1 MELTTTSTGRTG
13 GPSTLLLER
22 LSKHFKSPES
32 QVVRAVDDITIELA
46 GGSFVTLLGPSGCGK
61 TTTLRMIAGFEN
73 PTSGR
78 ILLDGKDL
86 VRLTP
91 DKRGMGMVFQSYAL
105 FPHLT
110 VHDNVA
116 FGVQLQGKQ
125 GKTLEATIDQ
135 ALDLVNLHGLG
146 ARKIQELSGGQQ
158 QRVALAR
165 AMAIEPRVLLFDEPL
180 SNLDAKLRVSLRSEI
195 RRIQQQ
201 LGTTSVYVTHDQ
213 AEAMALSDVV
223 VVMNAGRIEQAGPPD
238 EVYRRP
244 ATRFV
249 ADFIGRANFLSG
261 DVLAVGAESIDISM
275 MEVALTIPAGRGHQ
289 RGDTRGRGGA
299 AGVHPRRRR
308 RAAGQGQGQHL
319 PRLIRGV
326 RARAGDGQENMLA
339 VDGEWM
345 SHGISSARRRHR
357 LDAGAGARLR
367 AACGSARPVGS
378 RIAGGLHRLTIAL
391 SPTAG

>member
-1 MELTTTSTGRTG
+1 MELTAAETKSRGN
-13 GPSTLLLER
+13 GPATLLLER
-22 LSKHFKSPES
+22 LSKHFKSPEGGR
-32 QVVRAVDDITIELA
+32 VKAVDDITIELA

-73 PTSGR
+73 PTAGR
-78 ILLDGKDL
+78 ILLDDKDM

-116 FGVQLQGKQ
+116 YGVQLQGKK
-125 GKTLEATIDQ
+125 GKELEKTVDN

-146 ARKIQELSGGQQ
+146 QRKIQELSGGQQ

-195 RRIQQQ
+195 RRIQQA

-244 ATRFV
+244 ASRFV
-249 ADFIGRANFLSG
+249 ADFIGRANFLHG
-261 DVLAVGAESIDISM
+261 QIKAVGGDTVDVSLLGATL
-275 MEVALTIPAGRGHQ
+275 AIPAGEGHA
-289 RGDTRGRGGA
+289 TGGTA
-299 AGVHPRRRR
+299 VVVARPESVRIGEGEL
-308 RAAGQGQGQHL
+308 RAKVKGSTFLGSFVEYVL
-319 PRLIRGV
+319 EL
-326 RARAGDGQENMLA
+326 GDGQDDMLA

-345 SHGISSARRRHR
+345 SHGLHQPGEDIAWTLVPERAYA
-357 LDAGAGARLR
+357 LPAGAEHETLDEE
-367 AACGSARPVGS
+367 
-378 RIAGGLHRLTIAL
+378 
-391 SPTAG
+391 

>member
-1 MELTTTSTGRTG
+1 MELTTERADRTG

-22 LSKHFKSPES
+22 LSKHFKSPEGE
-32 QVVRAVDDITIELA
+32 VVKAVDDITIELT

-78 ILLDGKDL
+78 ILLDGSDL

-116 FGVQLQGKQ
+116 FGVQLQGKK
-125 GKTLEATIDQ
+125 GKKLESAVDN

-146 ARKIQELSGGQQ
+146 TRKIQELSGGQQ

-195 RRIQQQ
+195 RRIQQA

-249 ADFIGRANFLSG
+249 ADFIGRANFLAG
-261 DVLAVGAESIDISM
+261 EVKAVGGDTIDVSLM
-275 MEVALTIPAGRGHQ
+275 GVTLTIPAGEGHQ
-289 RGDTRGRGGA
+289 SGGTAVVVARPESVRVGEGQLRGKVKGSTFLGSF
-299 AGVHPRRRR
+299 VEYEME
-308 RAAGQGQGQHL
+308 L
-319 PRLIRGV
+319 
-326 RARAGDGQENMLA
+326 GDGQANMLA

-345 SHGISSARRRHR
+345 SHGIHAPGQDIAWTLVPERAYA
-357 LDAGAGARLR
+357 LPAGAEHEA
-367 AACGSARPVGS
+367 
-378 RIAGGLHRLTIAL
+378 LTAD
-391 SPTAG
+391 

>member
-1 MELTTTSTGRTG
+1 MGLTSDGKARSEA
-13 GPSTLLLER
+13 PATLLLER
-22 LSKHFKSPES
+22 LSKHFKSPEGN
-32 QVVRAVDDITIELA
+32 VVRAVDDITIELT

-78 ILLDGKDL
+78 IMLDDKDL

-116 FGVQLQGKQ
+116 FGVQLQGKK
-125 GKTLEATIDQ
+125 GRELEATIDN
-135 ALDLVNLHGLG
+135 ALGLVNLHGLG
-146 ARKIQELSGGQQ
+146 ARKISELSGGQQ

-201 LGTTSVYVTHDQ
+201 LGTTSIYVTHDQ

-223 VVMNAGRIEQAGPPD
+223 VVMNAGRIEQAGAPD
-238 EVYRRP
+238 VIYRRP

-261 DVLAVGAESIDISM
+261 KVLAVGEETVDISM
-275 MEVALTIPAGRGHQ
+275 MDVAMTIPAGGGH
-289 RGDTRGRGGA
+289 RPGDTAVVVAR
-299 AGVHPRRRR
+299 PES
-308 RAAGQGQGQHL
+308 
-319 PRLIRGV
+319 IRV
-326 RARAGDGQENMLA
+326 GDGVLTARVKGSTFLGSFVEYELEIGDSQENMLA
-339 VDGEWM
+339 VDGDWM
-345 SHGISSARRRHR
+345 AH
-357 LDAGAGARLR
+357 
-367 AACGSARPVGS
+367 
-378 RIAGGLHRLTIAL
+378 GLHQPGEVIDWTLVPDRAYAL
-391 SPTAG
+391 PTPSESPADTPT

>member
-1 MELTTTSTGRTG
+1 MTATTEDRRDASAPATV
-13 GPSTLLLER
+13 LLER
-22 LSKHFKSPES
+22 LSKHFTSPEGAT
-32 QVVRAVDDITIELA
+32 VKAVDDITLELA

-61 TTTLRMIAGFEN
+61 TTTLRMIAGFEV
-73 PTSGR
+73 PTTGR
-78 ILLDGKDL
+78 IMVDDKDIAP
-86 VRLTP
+86 LTP

-116 FGVQLQGKQ
+116 FGVELQGKKGQ
-125 GKTLEATIDQ
+125 ELERTIEN

-146 ARKIQELSGGQQ
+146 ARKISELSGGQQ

-195 RRIQQQ
+195 RRIQQA

-223 VVMNAGRIEQAGPPD
+223 VVMNAGRIEQSGPPD

-244 ATRFV
+244 ASRFV

-261 DVLAVGAESIDISM
+261 EVLAVNGDEIDISLM
-275 MEVALTIPAGRGHQ
+275 GVAVSIPAGEGHVKGGTAVVVS
-289 RGDTRGRGGA
+289 RPESVRIGEGDLRANVKGSTFLGSYAEYELELGG
-299 AGVHPRRRR
+299 
-308 RAAGQGQGQHL
+308 GQ
-319 PRLIRGV
+319 
-326 RARAGDGQENMLA
+326 DNMLA
-339 VDGEWM
+339 VDGDWM
-345 SHGISSARRRHR
+345 SHGIHAPGEEIAWALIPERAYA
-357 LDAGAGARLR
+357 LPAGAEHEAP
-367 AACGSARPVGS
+367 AEA
-378 RIAGGLHRLTIAL
+378 
-391 SPTAG
+391 

>member
-1 MELTTTSTGRTG
+1 MTATTEGRRDASA
-13 GPSTLLLER
+13 PANVLLDR
-22 LSKHFKSPES
+22 LSKHFKSPEGTL
-32 QVVRAVDDITIELA
+32 VKAVDDITIELA

-61 TTTLRMIAGFEN
+61 TTTLRMIAGFEV
-73 PTSGR
+73 PTTGR
-78 ILLDGKDL
+78 IMVDDKDIAP
-86 VRLTP
+86 LTP

-116 FGVQLQGKQ
+116 FGVELQGKKGQ
-125 GKTLEATIDQ
+125 ELERTIEN

-146 ARKIQELSGGQQ
+146 ARKISELSGGQQ

-195 RRIQQQ
+195 RRIQQA

-223 VVMNAGRIEQAGPPD
+223 VVMNAGRIEQSGPPD

-244 ATRFV
+244 ASRFV

-261 DVLAVGAESIDISM
+261 EVLAVNGDEIDISLM
-275 MEVALTIPAGRGHQ
+275 GVAVSIPAGEGHVKGGTAVVVS
-289 RGDTRGRGGA
+289 RPESVRIGEGDLRANVKGSTFLGSYAEYELELGG
-299 AGVHPRRRR
+299 
-308 RAAGQGQGQHL
+308 GQ
-319 PRLIRGV
+319 
-326 RARAGDGQENMLA
+326 DNMLA
-339 VDGEWM
+339 VDGDWM
-345 SHGISSARRRHR
+345 SHGIHAPGEEIAWALIPERAYA
-357 LDAGAGARLR
+357 LPAGAEHEAP
-367 AACGSARPVGS
+367 AEA
-378 RIAGGLHRLTIAL
+378 
-391 SPTAG
+391 

>member
-1 MELTTTSTGRTG
+1 MGLTAMTRSATAPATV
-13 GPSTLLLER
+13 LLDR
-22 LSKHFKSPES
+22 LSKHFRSPEGGI
-32 QVVRAVDDITIELA
+32 VRAVDDITIELA

-61 TTTLRMIAGFEN
+61 TTTLRMIAGFET

-78 ILLDGKDL
+78 IMLDGRDIA
-86 VRLTP
+86 RLTP

-110 VHDNVA
+110 VRANVA
-116 FGVQLQGKQ
+116 YGVGLRGLKGKHLDAAVDRA
-125 GKTLEATIDQ
+125 LE
-135 ALDLVNLHGLG
+135 LVNLHGLG
-146 ARKIQELSGGQQ
+146 QRRIAELSGGQQ

-180 SNLDAKLRVSLRSEI
+180 SNLDAKLRVALRSEI
-195 RRIQQQ
+195 RRIQQA

-238 EVYRRP
+238 VVYRRP

-261 DVLAVGAESIDISM
+261 DVLAVDADAIDISLM
-275 MEVALTIPAGRGHQ
+275 GTSMRVPAGPGH
-289 RGDTRGRGGA
+289 
-299 AGVHPRRRR
+299 
-308 RAAGQGQGQHL
+308 
-319 PRLIRGV
+319 
-326 RARAGDGQENMLA
+326 RAGSSATVVVRPESISVATGDLRATVRRSTFLGSFVEYELEIGADQPYLLV

-345 SHGISSARRRHR
+345 SRGLHAPGEEIAWSIVPERAYALPASTAAETVPGPGSSA
-357 LDAGAGARLR
+357 
-367 AACGSARPVGS
+367 
-378 RIAGGLHRLTIAL
+378 
-391 SPTAG
+391 

>member
-1 MELTTTSTGRTG
+1 
-13 GPSTLLLER
+13 
-22 LSKHFKSPES
+22 
-32 QVVRAVDDITIELA
+32 
-46 GGSFVTLLGPSGCGK
+46 
-61 TTTLRMIAGFEN
+61 MIAGFEN

-78 ILLDGKDL
+78 ILLDGSDL

-116 FGVQLQGKQ
+116 FGVQLQGKK
-125 GKTLEATIDQ
+125 GKQLESAVDN

-146 ARKIQELSGGQQ
+146 TRKIQELSGGQQ

-195 RRIQQQ
+195 RRIQQA

-249 ADFIGRANFLSG
+249 ADFIGRANFLAGEVTAVSG
-261 DVLAVGAESIDISM
+261 DTIDVSLM
-275 MEVALTIPAGRGHQ
+275 GVTLTIPAGEGHQ
-289 RGDTRGRGGA
+289 SGGTAVVVARPESVRVGEGQLRGKVKGSTFLGSF
-299 AGVHPRRRR
+299 VEYEME
-308 RAAGQGQGQHL
+308 L
-319 PRLIRGV
+319 
-326 RARAGDGQENMLA
+326 GDGQANMLA

-345 SHGISSARRRHR
+345 SHGIHAPGQDIAWTLVPERAYA
-357 LDAGAGARLR
+357 LPAGAELET
-367 AACGSARPVGS
+367 
-378 RIAGGLHRLTIAL
+378 LQTD
-391 SPTAG
+391 

>member
-1 MELTTTSTGRTG
+1 MELNAETDRGANV
-13 GPSTLLLER
+13 PATLLLER
-22 LSKHFKSPES
+22 LSKHFKSPEGEI
-32 QVVRAVDDITIELA
+32 VRAVDDVTIKLD

-61 TTTLRMIAGFEN
+61 TTTLRMIAGFEA

-78 ILLDGKDL
+78 IMLDDKDL

-116 FGVQLQGKQ
+116 FGVQLQGKKGQ
-125 GKTLEATIDQ
+125 QLERAVES

-195 RRIQQQ
+195 RRIQQA

-223 VVMNAGRIEQAGPPD
+223 VVMNSGRIEQAGAPD

-249 ADFIGRANFLSG
+249 ADFIGRANFLAG
-261 DVLAVGAESIDISM
+261 EVKGVGADTIDVSLM
-275 MEVALTIPAGRGHQ
+275 GVTLTIPAGAGHQ
-289 RGDTRGRGGA
+289 SGGSAVVVTRPESVRIGEGQLRGKVKGSTFLGSY
-299 AGVHPRRRR
+299 VEYE
-308 RAAGQGQGQHL
+308 L
-319 PRLIRGV
+319 EL
-326 RARAGDGQENMLA
+326 GDRQANMLA

-345 SHGISSARRRHR
+345 THGIHAPGEDIAWTLAPERAYA
-357 LDAGAGARLR
+357 LPAGAE
-367 AACGSARPVGS
+367 
-378 RIAGGLHRLTIAL
+378 HETIAQD
-391 SPTAG
+391 

>member
-1 MELTTTSTGRTG
+1 MTATTEGRRDASA
-13 GPSTLLLER
+13 PANVLLDR
-22 LSKHFKSPES
+22 LSKHFKSPEGTL
-32 QVVRAVDDITIELA
+32 VKAVDDITIELA

-61 TTTLRMIAGFEN
+61 TTTLRMIAGFEV
-73 PTSGR
+73 PTTGR
-78 ILLDGKDL
+78 IMVDDRDIA
-86 VRLTP
+86 RLTP

-116 FGVQLQGKQ
+116 FGVQLQGKK
-125 GKTLEATIDQ
+125 GKELETTIEN

-146 ARKIQELSGGQQ
+146 ARKIAELSGGQQ

-195 RRIQQQ
+195 RRIQQA

-223 VVMNAGRIEQAGPPD
+223 VVMNAGQIEQSGPPD

-244 ATRFV
+244 ASRFV

-261 DVLAVGAESIDISM
+261 EVLAADGETIDISLM
-275 MEVALTIPAGRGHQ
+275 GVALTIPAGEGH
-289 RGDTRGRGGA
+289 RAGGSAVVVARPESVRIGEGDL
-299 AGVHPRRRR
+299 
-308 RAAGQGQGQHL
+308 RAAVKGSTFLGSYVEYEL
-319 PRLIRGV
+319 DL
-326 RARAGDGQENMLA
+326 GDGQENMLA

-345 SHGISSARRRHR
+345 SHGIHAPGETIAWSLVPERAYA
-357 LDAGAGARLR
+357 LPAGAEHGDVAE
-367 AACGSARPVGS
+367 
-378 RIAGGLHRLTIAL
+378 T
-391 SPTAG
+391 

>member
-1 MELTTTSTGRTG
+1 MKDGMQDGRRG
-13 GPSTLLLER
+13 GTAPRRGDPSAPATLLLER
-22 LSKHFKSPES
+22 LSKHFRSPEGKD
-32 QVVRAVDDITIELA
+32 VRAVDDISLELS

-61 TTTLRMIAGFEN
+61 TTTLRMIAGFEV
-73 PTSGR
+73 PTKGR

-86 VRLTP
+86 ARLTP

-105 FPHLT
+105 FPHLR

-116 FGVQLQGKQ
+116 FGVGLHGKK
-125 GKTLEATIDQ
+125 GKELGATVERALE
-135 ALDLVNLHGLG
+135 LVNLSGLG
-146 ARKIQELSGGQQ
+146 QRRIAELSGGQQ

-244 ATRFV
+244 DTRFV
-249 ADFIGRANFLSG
+249 ADFIGRANFLEG
-261 DVLAVGAESIDISM
+261 EVLGLAEDSVD
-275 MEVALTIPAGRGHQ
+275 VALMGVAVRVPGGTGLA
-289 RGDTRGRGGA
+289 RGDTASVVVRPESINVGSGDLRATVKRSTFLGSYVEYELALDGGA
-299 AGVHPRRRR
+299 EG
-308 RAAGQGQGQHL
+308 
-319 PRLIRGV
+319 
-326 RARAGDGQENMLA
+326 MLA

-345 SHGISSARRRHR
+345 SR
-357 LDAGAGARLR
+357 
-367 AACGSARPVGS
+367 
-378 RIAGGLHRLTIAL
+378 GLHPPGAQIAWEIL
-391 SPTAG
+391 PERAYVLPASASED

>member
-1 MELTTTSTGRTG
+1 MTLGAQSKDKSTAPATV
-13 GPSTLLLER
+13 LLER
-22 LSKHFKSPES
+22 LSKHFNSPEGGK
-32 QVVRAVDDITIELA
+32 VRAVDDITLELS

-61 TTTLRMIAGFEN
+61 TTTLRMIAGFET
-73 PTSGR
+73 PTEGR

-116 FGVQLQGKQ
+116 FGVQLQGKK
-125 GKTLEATIDQ
+125 GKELEDTIETTLE
-135 ALDLVNLHGLG
+135 LVNLVGLG
-146 ARKIQELSGGQQ
+146 KRKISELSGGQQ

-201 LGTTSVYVTHDQ
+201 LGITSVYVTHDQ
-213 AEAMALSDVV
+213 AEAMALSDLV
-223 VVMNAGRIEQAGPPD
+223 VVMNAGKIEQAGPPD
-238 EVYRRP
+238 VVYRRP
-244 ATRFV
+244 TSRFV

-261 DVLAVGAESIDISM
+261 EVLAVGEDSVDVSLLGVTMQVPAASGHRVGDTAEVVVRPESIGVGTG
-275 MEVALTIPAGRGHQ
+275 ELRATVRGNTFL
-289 RGDTRGRGGA
+289 GSFVEYELELGG
-299 AGVHPRRRR
+299 
-308 RAAGQGQGQHL
+308 
-319 PRLIRGV
+319 
-326 RARAGDGQENMLA
+326 GQENILA

-345 SHGISSARRRHR
+345 SR
-357 LDAGAGARLR
+357 
-367 AACGSARPVGS
+367 
-378 RIAGGLHRLTIAL
+378 GLHAPGDEIKWAL
-391 SPTAG
+391 LPERAYVLPPVPSDDGSESEAAAEVS

>member
-1 MELTTTSTGRTG
+1 MELTADAKGQSNA
-13 GPSTLLLER
+13 PATLLLER
-22 LSKHFKSPES
+22 LSKHFKSPEGD
-32 QVVRAVDDITIELA
+32 VVRAVDDITIELT

-61 TTTLRMIAGFEN
+61 TTTLRMIAGFEA

-78 ILLDGKDL
+78 IMLDDKDL

-116 FGVQLQGKQ
+116 FGVQLQGKK
-125 GKTLEATIDQ
+125 GKELEATIDN
-135 ALDLVNLHGLG
+135 ALELVNLHGLG
-146 ARKIQELSGGQQ
+146 QRKISELSGGQQ

-201 LGTTSVYVTHDQ
+201 LGTTSIYVTHDQ

-223 VVMNAGRIEQAGPPD
+223 VVMNTGKIEQAGPPD
-238 EVYRRP
+238 VIYRRP
-244 ATRFV
+244 NSRFV
-249 ADFIGRANFLSG
+249 ADFIGHANFLKG
-261 DVLAVGAESIDISM
+261 EVVAVADDSVDISVM
-275 MEVALTIPAGRGHQ
+275 GVTPTIMAGAGHHK
-289 RGDTRGRGGA
+289 GDTAMIVVRPEAISVGTGS
-299 AGVHPRRRR
+299 
-308 RAAGQGQGQHL
+308 L
-319 PRLIRGV
+319 P
-326 RARAGDGQENMLA
+326 ARVKGSTFLGSYVEYELELGDGQENLLA

-345 SHGISSARRRHR
+345 AR
-357 LDAGAGARLR
+357 
-367 AACGSARPVGS
+367 
-378 RIAGGLHRLTIAL
+378 GLHAPGDEIVWELLPERAYVLPPA
-391 SPTAG
+391 PADEAVPAQD

>member
-1 MELTTTSTGRTG
+1 MGLTSGIRHGAANPATVV
-13 GPSTLLLER
+13 LQR
-22 LSKHFKSPES
+22 LSKHFRSPEGDS
-32 QVVRAVDDITIELA
+32 IKAVDDISLELA

-61 TTTLRMIAGFEN
+61 TTTLRMIAGFER

-78 ILLDGKDL
+78 ILLDDKDIA
-86 VRLTP
+86 RLTP

-116 FGVQLQGKQ
+116 FGVQLRGKR
-125 GKTLEATIDQ
+125 GKELEATIED
-135 ALDLVNLHGLG
+135 ALGLVNLHGLG
-146 ARKIQELSGGQQ
+146 QRKISELSGGQQ

-213 AEAMALSDVV
+213 AEAMALSDIV
-223 VVMNAGRIEQAGPPD
+223 VVMNAGRIEQSGPPD
-238 EVYRRP
+238 VVYRRP

-249 ADFIGRANFLSG
+249 ADFIGRANFLAG
-261 DVLAVGAESIDISM
+261 DVLGVGDDGIDISM
-275 MEVALTIPAGRGHQ
+275 MGVVMQIPTGGGHQ
-289 RGDTRGRGGA
+289 PGDTAVVVAR
-299 AGVHPRRRR
+299 PES
-308 RAAGQGQGQHL
+308 
-319 PRLIRGV
+319 IRVGDGEL
-326 RARAGDGQENMLA
+326 RARVRGSTFLGSYVEYELELADGQENMLA

-345 SHGISSARRRHR
+345 SHGIHR
-357 LDAGAGARLR
+357 PGEIIAWTLVPER
-367 AACGSARPVGS
+367 AY
-378 RIAGGLHRLTIAL
+378 AL
-391 SPTAG
+391 PANPPSDD